1 MSDTRV
7 SNGWLVDH
15 RPPSATACFLL
26 EEINTNLIYIYIDLY
41 IYIDTHTHIYI
52 YRHMTREKKKRKN
65 SLARV
70 PYRVTF
76 DIAGQNAAASDRDA
90 VPYLLFFRL
99 FFFVFFSFFFLI
111 PFQSI
116 NADVNV
122 DVSHR

>member
-99 FFFVFFSFFFLI
+99 FFFRFFFFFFFNTI
-111 PFQSI
+111 SI
-116 NADVNV
+116 D
-122 DVSHR
+122 